1 MRTVVAILW
10 FCTQVDLVLIGLGGL
25 LVAVL
30 ATVSFFDPSV
40 KPDSGDGSS
49 QTTLGWIATVLIAL
63 AISAAGCV
71 GLFFAGR
78 ARRRP
83 AVKYACIGVVLGG
96 PFVLMRPT
104 VAPFV
109 IIGLMLVL
117 WWWEKRQIAPG
128 HCRKCRYNLTG
139 NVSGTCPEC
148 GTPVPIDDGAAS
160 SSAESPAPKVLER
173 HGRAGKIVIACL
185 LTWGALALCYVY
197 VPWQSYMPETWL
209 LRLRWVGSDRAMTEL
224 LGRFGSGRLAPAN
237 AKRFFDE
244 LVSVSLEAKRT
255 ASDGSVVTVTLH
267 LESAHVGWSTYLQ
280 LDELELSV
288 NGQPVPFKWDKSRWS
303 SSRGRE
309 EAVLTFRVLGGP
321 AEIHVVTLRATASWH
336 RGVMAGAPR
345 GRPLR
350 SKYGWLIEESAV
362 IETGQ

>member
-25 LVAVL
+25 IVAVL
-30 ATVSFFDPSV
+30 TTVSFFDPSV

-49 QTTLGWIATVLIAL
+49 QTALGWIATVLIAL

-78 ARRRP
+78 AKRRP
-83 AVKYACIGVVLGG
+83 AVKYACIGIVLGG

-109 IIGLMLVL
+109 IIALMLVL
-117 WWWEKRQIAPG
+117 WWWEKWQIPPG
-128 HCRKCRYNLTG
+128 HCRQCRYNLTG

-148 GTPVPIDDGAAS
+148 GTPVPIDEGVAS
-160 SSAESPAPKVLER
+160 SSAESPVPKVLER

-224 LGRFGSGRLAPAN
+224 LGRFGSGQLAPSS
-237 AKRFFDE
+237 AKRLFDE
-244 LVSVSLEAKRT
+244 FVSVYIEAEWT
-255 ASDGSVVTVTLH
+255 GSAGSALAVTLH
-267 LESAHVGWSTYLQ
+267 LRSAYLGEGRYLQ
-280 LDELELSV
+280 LDELELSAS
-288 NGQPVPFKWDKSRWS
+288 GQPLPFRWS
-303 SSRGRE
+303 ESSWTTNHAGQQGSITLHGLGAPP
-309 EAVLTFRVLGGP
+309 EART
-321 AEIHVVTLRATASWH
+321 VTLRATASWH

-345 GRPLR
+345 GRTLK

-362 IETGQ
+362 IETGY